1 MTHKQAV
8 EQIYAAFSR
17 GDIAAILERL
27 SPDIAWDEPA
37 QQTTVPWLQP
47 RRGHAGAQ
55 AFFAAL
61 SGLEFHRFEVKA
73 VMDSPGRA
81 VAVLD
86 VDVTVRSTGKRVVER
101 DEVHLWEFDAAGKV
115 SRFRHRIDTRAMQ
128 LAAE

>member
-1 MTHKQAV
+1 MSPKQTV

-17 GDIAAILERL
+17 GDIPAILEAL
-27 SPDIAWDEPA
+27 SSDIAWDEPP

-55 AFFAAL
+55 AFFASLADL
-61 SGLEFHRFEVKA
+61 DFHRFDVKA
-73 VMDSPGRA
+73 VMESPGRA

-86 VDVTVRSTGKRVVER
+86 VDVTVKATGKRVVET
-101 DEVHLWEFDAAGKV
+101 DEVHLWEFDAQGKV

-128 LAAE
+128 LAVE